1 MKTKLLQVFGTTLS
15 ATFATS
21 CTTDN
26 EMKTIITFVADANN
40 FTGTIN
46 DGEVTLT
53 HQDIQ
58 TYR

>member
-1 MKTKLLQVFGTTLS
+1 MKTKFYKLFGILTLS

-26 EMKTIITFVADANN
+26 EMKNQSSTFVADANN

-46 DGEVTLT
+46 DG
-53 HQDIQ
+53 D
-58 TYR
+58 YP